1 MSPGSRHASRSP
13 HRKRKSASPS
23 PTTSKRVRSHHK
35 FDQSNRRKTYSIDI
49 ARSDK
54 QVRKVSSQS
63 PKSKN
68 YDHRDKIIIPD
79 SHSNPTKEDFFR
91 QRNNNE
97 KNSYRNVKSPT
108 NDRSG
113 REFSQASSVR
123 EINIRSSLNDR
134 PGQSFSQA
142 RLVRERN
149 VMSAPNDH
157 SGRAFSLA
165 RSVRET
171 PGDRWPHDMY
181 MENNGAHEGGQGY
194 FRERHRRA
202 PEDDLMDQRRQER
215 ERIGLVGVMQLWGK
229 SPPRTEDSD
238 EIDSTT
244 MDLSRRRA
252 SDSDSSEPKKKK
264 KKSSKKK
271 SPQDF
276 PPEWA
281 NQEAWGFSPGKMF
294 GMKP

>member
-13 HRKRKSASPS
+13 RRKRKSASPS
-23 PTTSKRVRSHHK
+23 PTPSKRVSSHHK
-35 FDQSNRRKTYSIDI
+35 VDESNRHKTYSIDI

-54 QVRKVSSQS
+54 QFRK
-63 PKSKN
+63 
-68 YDHRDKIIIPD
+68 
-79 SHSNPTKEDFFR
+79 
-91 QRNNNE
+91 RNNIE

-108 NDRSG
+108 NDRPG
-113 REFSQASSVR
+113 REFSQARSVR
-123 EINIRSSLNDR
+123 ERNIRSPLNER

-142 RLVRERN
+142 RSVRERN

-229 SPPRTEDSD
+229 SPPRTEDHLYKKITGLGGATVENGKIEEKPPPVHPTDIRTS
-238 EIDSTT
+238 ISPSSAVGLNTT
-244 MDLSRRRA
+244 SAL
-252 SDSDSSEPKKKK
+252 
-264 KKSSKKK
+264 
-271 SPQDF
+271 
-276 PPEWA
+276 A
-281 NQEAWGFSPGKMF
+281 NYATEAGLK
-294 GMKP
+294 